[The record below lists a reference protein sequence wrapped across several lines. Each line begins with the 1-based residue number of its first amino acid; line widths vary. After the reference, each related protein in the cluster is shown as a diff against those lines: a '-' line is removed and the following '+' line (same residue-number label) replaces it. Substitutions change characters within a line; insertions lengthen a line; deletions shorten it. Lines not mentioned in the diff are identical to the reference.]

1 MSNPFSDNS
10 KNALESI
17 VLLKSKHG
25 QMKIKGLYLLIIA
38 VVASLRISG
47 QDFKD
52 LIVTNASD
60 TIHCKIT
67 LVNNYNIFYTWNP
80 KKKKI
85 VDTYIARK
93 DVAQFISA
101 DSSIEILE
109 EETPPPPR
117 PKSNFAEKDGLIYPA
132 ALITPPVFARGQN
145 DLYYYLSENVRVY
158 PRDRRTFGA
167 NSAISLFKIK
177 IDETGKVFEADVYES
192 AVQTGGFPYDCK
204 YLENEIK
211 SVLGSMTNWTPA
223 KTDGANVAT
232 TVYVPL
238 KYAVEGNAIRIY
250 PSKYLFTFKDRE

>member
-1 MSNPFSDNS
+1 
-10 KNALESI
+10 
-17 VLLKSKHG
+17 
-25 QMKIKGLYLLIIA
+25 MKIRGLYLFIIA
-38 VVASLRISG
+38 IVASIHISG

-60 TIHCKIT
+60 TIRCKIT

-85 VDTYIARK
+85 VDTFIARK

-101 DSSIEILE
+101 DSSIDILE
-109 EETPPPPR
+109 EETPPPPPR
-117 PKSNFAEKDGLIYPA
+117 KSNFAESDGLIYPA
-132 ALITPPVFARGQN
+132 ALTTPPVFARGQN

-158 PRDRRTFGA
+158 PRDRRVFGA
-167 NSAISLFKIK
+167 YSAISLFKIK
-177 IDETGKVFEADVYES
+177 IDETGKVVEAEVSES
-192 AVQTGGFPYDCK
+192 AVQTGGFHYFCR

-211 SVLGSMTNWTPA
+211 SVLGSMTGWIPA
-223 KTDGANVAT
+223 KAEGANVAT

-238 KYAVEGNAIRIY
+238 KYAVEGNRIRIY